1 MNSYANSGKVKPAA
15 IFSRDTASNPA
26 RLRRNQIKREPNH
39 EGHEDHEVQ
48 KYNMNESFVAFVYS
62 SMPDNFR
69 QLAQIF
75 GFKIL
80 RYSSR
85 QEREARQDSEFIL
98 FSLRSL
104 RALREIFRNLVAA
117 LPRCALRGESVF
129 SRGFDNLR
137 SGRRCRPTSAAT
149 ISAARVLREQQID
162 KPTVFSA
169 SGRPNNAA
177 REVAQISPYPLLE
190 ILVAR
195 AMVLAPL
202 Q

>member
-1 MNSYANSGKVKPAA
+1 
-15 IFSRDTASNPA
+15 
-26 RLRRNQIKREPNH
+26 
-39 EGHEDHEVQ
+39 
-48 KYNMNESFVAFVYS
+48 MNESFVAFVL
-62 SMPDNFR
+62 PDNFR
-69 QLAQIF
+69 
-75 GFKIL
+75 
-80 RYSSR
+80 
-85 QEREARQDSEFIL
+85 
-98 FSLRSL
+98 SLRKYLGSRSSDIP
-104 RALREIFRNLVAA
+104 RAKSAKLAKIQNLFCFLCGLCVFCAEIFRNLVAA

>member
-1 MNSYANSGKVKPAA
+1 LIWTRTQIPEKLSQPRYSPA
-15 IFSRDTASNPA
+15 T
-26 RLRRNQIKREPNH
+26 LRPTQRGCAATKLKTEPNH

-48 KYNMNESFVAFVYS
+48 KYNMNESIVAFVYYYAWQFS
-62 SMPDNFR
+62 

-129 SRGFDNLR
+129 SRGFDKLTIGTPVPADIGR
-137 SGRRCRPTSAAT
+137 YHFRGSGT
-149 ISAARVLREQQID
+149 AR
-162 KPTVFSA
+162 TT
-169 SGRPNNAA
+169 NW
-177 REVAQISPYPLLE
+177 
-190 ILVAR
+190 
-195 AMVLAPL
+195 
-202 Q
+202 